1 MGCFFACFGSSK
13 DPKRLKNYR
22 KSRHTNHRSTIQRN
36 EIPKP
41 GQSSLHTLP
50 VYSNKK
56 SLHPV
61 EAGRDGSLNI
71 STTEEV
77 TSVKPHE
84 QEHEH
89 EHVVLPQEDVA
100 SIHGMNQDLEED
112 SVEKSS
118 KPESSSEDFVVPLDP
133 NFKSSFPPVHRYRN
147 CKDSDDEDDVF
158 ESHLGRDENDE
169 FGMVES
175 MKESSSV
182 AHSSM
187 NVNRLNP
194 TNVRHRTAYVCPVLK
209 PVENIS
215 QWNAVKSKS
224 ALPSTPQKENLEL
237 EQESTGEEFPYSSK
251 ASQELCV
258 DASLSNWLASSE
270 ATPASKITATM
281 ALEATVTPVKS
292 STLQGSSSQSSSHR
306 ELPVVRTV
314 GTYRRQGASDKDRDS
329 ASSFKGIPNTTS
341 KYRED
346 KTVNWH
352 STPFETRLERALN
365 SRGVAKA

>member
-13 DPKRLKNYR
+13 DPKRLKNHR
-22 KSRHTNHRSTIQRN
+22 KSRHTDHRSTIQRN
-36 EIPKP
+36 EIPTP

-50 VYSNKK
+50 VDSNKK

-61 EAGRDGSLNI
+61 EARRDGSLNI
-71 STTEEV
+71 STTEEL

-84 QEHEH
+84 H
-89 EHVVLPQEDVA
+89 EHVVSV
-100 SIHGMNQDLEED
+100 HGMNQDLEED

-118 KPESSSEDFVVPLDP
+118 KPESSSEDFVVPLNP
-133 NFKSSFPPVHRYRN
+133 NFRSPFPPVHRYRN

-158 ESHLGRDENDE
+158 DSHLGRDENDE
-169 FGMVES
+169 FGTVES

-182 AHSSM
+182 ADSSM
-187 NVNRLNP
+187 SVSRLNP

-209 PVENIS
+209 PVENLS

-270 ATPASKITATM
+270 ATPVSKITTTM
-281 ALEATVTPVKS
+281 ALEAIVTPVKS
-292 STLQGSSSQSSSHR
+292 STLQGSSSQSSSHS
-306 ELPVVRTV
+306 ELPVVRNV
-314 GTYRRQGASDKDRDS
+314 VIYRRQGASDKDRDS